1 MPENFFR
8 YSKVLNKKLVCMKC
22 ILRSSLTKPLE
33 SQLEKASFQC
43 NYLTEKNILPPTQNY
58 VKAKWPWLN
67 WSQKSHFFKYSQALQ
82 VYIFFKLN
90 SHRLHLYKKERRQ
103 QLCLGSG
110 QHKCVRGNQLLGTI
124 FSLSI
129 DCPFSMPLN
138 WQQW

>member
-8 YSKVLNKKLVCMKC
+8 YSKVLNKKLVRMKC
-22 ILRSSLTKPLE
+22 ILSSSLTKPLE

-43 NYLTEKNILPPTQNY
+43 NYLTEKKYFTTNAKLCKGKVTL
-58 VKAKWPWLN
+58 VKLESKIT
-67 WSQKSHFFKYSQALQ
+67 FFKYSQALQ

-90 SHRLHLYKKERRQ
+90 SHRLHLHKKERRQ

-129 DCPFSMPLN
+129 DCHFSMPHN
-138 WQQW
+138 WQQ